1 MISFDLLQC
10 QLLSIDNTEY
20 GGPITV
26 QATRDIPKGKADL
39 PKAVV
44 PSVLK
49 AARLLDEVAGSRD
62 ALTLGELAA
71 RLKIPKSSTLG
82 LCTSLTVAGLL
93 RRFDDGSYHLGT
105 HLVDL
110 AHAYLA
116 RTDLTREFSQAL
128 DALGAF
134 EEEGAV
140 MALREDKDVV
150 YVACRNGRLP
160 VGITY
165 RIGMRLPASCTATGK
180 ALISTLSDAE
190 IRQLYRGE
198 RLPRLTA
205 KSCRSMAALLKEA
218 DVIRRQGF
226 AVDNEETRDGMC
238 CIGVP
243 IGNPGEPAIAAV
255 AVSMLKGTDTPKQRD
270 QAIEAL
276 KALAETLLHR
286 LKMLR

>member
-10 QLLSIDNTEY
+10 QSLSIDNMEC
-20 GGPITV
+20 GGPVTV
-26 QATRDIPKGKADL
+26 QATRDIPKADL

-71 RLKIPKSSTLG
+71 RLKTPKSSTLG

-93 RRFDDGSYHLGT
+93 RRYEDGSYHLGT

-116 RTDLTREFSQAL
+116 RTDLPREFSQAL
-128 DALGAF
+128 DTLGAF

-140 MALREDKDVV
+140 LAIREGKDVV

-180 ALISTLSDAE
+180 ALLSTLSDAE
-190 IRQLYRGE
+190 IRQLYRGGSQ
-198 RLPRLTA
+198 LTRLT
-205 KSCRSMAALLKEA
+205 KRSHRSVSALL
-218 DVIRRQGF
+218 DDLHGIRERGY
-226 AVDNEETRDGMC
+226 AMDNEEVRDGMC

-255 AVSMLKGTDTPKQRD
+255 AVSMLKGTGTQKQRD
-270 QAIEAL
+270 QTIAAL
-276 KALAETLLHR
+276 KALAEMLLHR